1 MKPINVFELWASIGI
16 KLDDFDRGLEQAKSK
31 AKGFIS
37 SLEGASK
44 NMSSAWKGTKEVFEP
59 AVKGFQA
66 VESVGKKAGNAIMSG
81 LKGFGAASAVVG
93 GFGTVAVNA
102 GMSFD
107 SSMSKVSAISGATGK
122 EFDALRAKAIEMGA
136 KTQFSATEAAD
147 AMTYMGMA
155 GWKSGDM
162 ISGISGIMD
171 LAAASGED
179 LATTSD
185 IVTDALTAF
194 GLKASDSGHF
204 ADVMAV
210 ASSNANTNVGMMG
223 ETFKYVA
230 PVAGALG
237 YSIDDTAM
245 AIGLMANSG
254 IKASQA
260 GTSLRSIMTRL
271 STDAGA
277 SSKSLGALGVLTQN
291 LGVEFYNTDGS
302 ARALNDV
309 LSDSRLAWAGL
320 SEEQQIS
327 YAKIIAGQEAM
338 SGWLALMNAAP
349 SDIDK
354 LTTAL
359 NDANGAAA
367 EMAHTMNDNL
377 AGDITYFKSALESL
391 QITVSDSLTPTLREF
406 AQFGQKAMEQ
416 LTTGFQ
422 SGGTDG
428 FFSAL
433 TGVVTQAV
441 TFLAEQAPKFA
452 EVSMQFIQ
460 SMADGIFNARETIDD
475 ATRQIFGMLINGL
488 DSWLSTNVSE
498 LVKFGHEI
506 VDTIFQGFISAGEL
520 ISKYIGDFI
529 PVISDAFGR
538 YHEALFTVG
547 IDILGAIGRGIVENK
562 EQIHAVAGETIASMV
577 TALRDNAGDIIDGAV
592 ALLDALVDGIIDNL
606 PLIMEAGAEIVAKL
620 VAGISGSIPAIT
632 VVVGAITVEVLKI
645 VKVAGDIGKAFGDLS
660 NLIGEDGINIKDV
673 IGGIGDTIKNL
684 GSVAGGI
691 LSKLSG
697 LFSALW
703 GVIAAHP
710 VVAVV
715 AAIIGAIVLLWNKC
729 DAFREFWIGVW
740 DKCKEGFGK
749 FADWCK
755 DGIET
760 LKEKF
765 AEWREKIDEKFSDI
779 GEWFKEKWN
788 TVKESASDAA
798 TTAKEKFSDF
808 RKSLDDKFGKIHDW
822 FGEKFKAARKNI
834 ESAWE
839 GISGFF
845 EGILQKILGI
855 FKMSPEEFKSI
866 GTNIIKGF
874 ADGILSKAEWLY
886 SKAKGVVEKIK
897 GVFTSAK
904 GFDVHSPSRWAKRV
918 FENVLEGGVKGLQSG
933 TSALSAAAARAVG
946 DVKDNLALDPLAVD
960 TEDGGFVEYLQSL
973 RDEFILFLEDC
984 QESITN
990 FGEWLTERITTFN
1003 EWFSEILTGIS
1014 SSVTAIQTSFQEIWT
1029 GIEETWGTA
1038 PEWFGEICEN
1048 IRLVFETLTLAIVEL
1063 FTAAVTSIQEIFAS
1077 LQEAFTAVCEGLQ
1090 ELWTQSSTFF
1100 TETFTA
1106 AVDAVKEAW
1115 ATILDFFSEIWEGIV
1130 GIFEVAPQWFGETFA
1145 AALESLQE
1153 AFDPVIEY
1161 FTTTWENIIAV
1172 FGDAIERFAEVGNNI
1187 ITGLHDGI
1195 ESGRDTLL
1203 QLMEEIKQAL
1213 LDIISSL
1220 TDEIQN
1226 VVTDAMQQ
1234 LSESVSSAVS
1244 DMKSQVDELI
1254 SKIAE
1259 ALSKLESA
1267 KEKTKALEEKAKA
1280 AEKAAEEKAKKAEEK
1295 ANDAK
1300 TKAETV
1306 AETVKETVKK
1316 AAEPLLKVATSKTP
1330 TQLLREEKAGYGK
1343 TNYSKAT
1350 PSQINRQDKAKT
1362 TTTKTNPNGYVST
1375 SALRQTQKTLTPS
1388 QINRLDKVMS
1398 QGVGFGGG
1406 GASGTGAGR
1415 KSSTANLTPSQI
1427 QRMER
1432 AGYGNI
1438 YVTINSPKA
1447 MNEVEA
1453 ARQFKKASQQLALGY

>member
-1 MKPINVFELWASIGI
+1 MNVFDLVASISI
-16 KLDDFDRGLEQAKSK
+16 NLDGFDRGLEQAKSK

-37 SLEGASK
+37 SLEGTSK
-44 NMSSAWKGTKEVFEP
+44 NMSSAFSGVKDVFEP
-59 AVKGFQA
+59 AVKGFQS
-66 VESVGKKAGNAIMSG
+66 VETVGKKAGNAIVSG
-81 LKGFGAASAVVG
+81 LKGFTAASAAVG
-93 GFGTVAVNA
+93 GFGATAVNA

-309 LSDSRLAWAGL
+309 LSDSRAAWAGL

-391 QITVSDSLTPTLREF
+391 QITVSDALTPTLREF

-422 SGGTDG
+422 SGGTSG
-428 FFSAL
+428 FFSSL

-460 SMADGIFNARETIDD
+460 SMANGILNARDKIIDSANQIFN
-475 ATRQIFGMLINGL
+475 MLINGL
-488 DSWLSTNVSE
+488 DSWLSSNVSK
-498 LVKFGHEI
+498 LVDFGKQI
-506 VDTIFQGFISAGEL
+506 VESLFQGFVSAGEI
-520 ISKYIGDFI
+520 ISKYIGEFI
-529 PVISDAFGR
+529 PLIAESFLR

-547 IDILGAIGRGIVENK
+547 IDILGAIAKGIVENK
-562 EQIHAVAGETIASMV
+562 EKITEIAS
-577 TALRDNAGDIIDGAV
+577 TTIRNIALGLAEHAPEIIDGAI
-592 ALLDALVDGIIDNL
+592 ALLNALVEAFMQNM
-606 PLIMEAGAEIVAKL
+606 PLILAVGTEIVAKI
-620 VAGISGSIPAIT
+620 VAGISTNMPALIA
-632 VVVGAITVEVLKI
+632 VVALMSGEILKI
-645 VKVAGDIGKAFGDLS
+645 VKVVGDVVNAFGAIGGAIGKL
-660 NLIGEDGINIKDV
+660 
-673 IGGIGDTIKNL
+673 GGAVGP
-684 GSVAGGI
+684 V

-729 DAFREFWIGVW
+729 NAFREFWIGVW

-755 DGIET
+755 EAVGAI
-760 LKEKF
+760 KEKF
-765 AEWREKIDEKFSDI
+765 AEWRDAINEKFADI
-779 GEWFKEKWN
+779 GNWFKEKWDI
-788 TVKESASDAA
+788 VKKAASDAA
-798 TTAKEKFSDF
+798 DAAKKKFEEF
-808 RKSLDDKFGKIHDW
+808 RKSIEEKFGKIHDW
-822 FGEKFKAARKNI
+822 FGEKFRAAWDAIKSAWGNVKEFFQEKWEDIKRPFANALDWFKDLGRNIMTGLWNGINDKVAWVKSKVGGVIDGIKAAFTGK
-834 ESAWE
+834 
-839 GISGFF
+839 
-845 EGILQKILGI
+845 
-855 FKMSPEEFKSI
+855 
-866 GTNIIKGF
+866 KGF
-874 ADGILSKAEWLY
+874 DTHSPSKW
-886 SKAKGVVEKIK
+886 AKGVGINVME
-897 GVFTSAK
+897 GAAN
-904 GFDVHSPSRWAKRV
+904 GFKVGARKAID
-918 FENVLEGGVKGLQSG
+918 
-933 TSALSAAAARAVG
+933 AAARAVG
-946 DVKDNLALDPLAVD
+946 DVKDNLAIDPLSVD
-960 TEDGGFVEYLQSL
+960 AEDGGFVEYLQTL

-990 FGEWLTERITTFN
+990 FGEWLTGSVTTFN
-1003 EWFSEILTGIS
+1003 EWFTEILTGIS
-1014 SSVTAIQTSFQEIWT
+1014 ASVTAIQTSFQEIWT
-1029 GIEETWGTA
+1029 GIAETWGIA
-1038 PEWFGEICEN
+1038 PEWFGEICES

-1063 FTAAVTSIQEIFAS
+1063 FTAAVTSIQEAFTS
-1077 LQEAFTAVCEGLQ
+1077 LQEAFQAVCDALKEI
-1090 ELWTQSSTFF
+1090 WTQASTFF

-1115 ATILDFFSEIWEGIV
+1115 ATIQEFFQEVWDGIV
-1130 GIFEVAPQWFGETFA
+1130 SIFEVAPQWFGETFT

-1153 AFDPVIEY
+1153 AFDPAIDY
-1161 FTTTWENIIAV
+1161 FTTTWENIVAV

-1213 LDIISSL
+1213 LDIIGSL
-1220 TDEIQN
+1220 TDEVQS
-1226 VVTDAMQQ
+1226 VVTDAIQQ

-1244 DMKSQVDELI
+1244 EMKSQVDELI

-1259 ALSKLESA
+1259 ALSKLEAA

-1295 ANDAK
+1295 ANEAK

-1306 AETVKETVKK
+1306 AETVSQTVKK
-1316 AAEPLLKVATSKTP
+1316 VTEPLLKVVTGKTP

-1362 TTTKTNPNGYVST
+1362 TTTKKTNPNGYVST

-1388 QINRLDKVMS
+1388 QINRLDKQMS
-1398 QGVGFGGG
+1398 KGLGFGGG
-1406 GASGTGAGR
+1406 GASGIGAGR
-1415 KSSTANLTPSQI
+1415 SSTSNLTPTQI

-1432 AGYGNI
+1432 AGYGNT

-1447 MNEVEA
+1447 MNEAEA

>member
-1 MKPINVFELWASIGI
+1 MNVFDLVASISI
-16 KLDDFDRGLEQAKSK
+16 NLDGFDRGLEQAKSK

-37 SLEGASK
+37 SLEGTSK
-44 NMSSAWKGTKEVFEP
+44 NMSNAFSGVKDVFEP

-66 VESVGKKAGNAIMSG
+66 VESVGKKAGNAIMNG
-81 LKGFGAASAVVG
+81 LKGFTAASAAVG
-93 GFGTVAVNA
+93 GFGAAAVNA

-107 SSMSKVSAISGATGK
+107 ATMSEVSAISGATGK
-122 EFDALRAKAIEMGA
+122 DFDSLRAKALEMGA
-136 KTQFSATEAAD
+136 KTKFSASEAAE

-155 GWKSGDM
+155 GWKTGDM
-162 ISGISGIMD
+162 LDGISGIMD

-204 ADVMAV
+204 ADILAV

-230 PVAGALG
+230 PIAGAMG
-237 YSIDDTAM
+237 YSAEDTAL

-260 GTSLRSIMTRL
+260 GTALRSIITRL
-271 STDAGA
+271 AKPTKDSATAMD
-277 SSKSLGALGVLTQN
+277 ALGISV
-291 LGVEFYNTDGS
+291 TDS
-302 ARALNDV
+302 AGNMKPLNEIIDDMRV
-309 LSDSRLAWAGL
+309 GFSGL
-320 SEEQQIS
+320 SESEKAS
-327 YAKIIAGQEAM
+327 YAAMLAGQEAM
-338 SGWLALMNAAP
+338 SGLLAIVGAAP
-349 SDIDK
+349 SDVDK
-354 LTTAL
+354 LTSAI
-359 NDANGAAA
+359 DDCNGAAA

-377 AGDITYFKSALESL
+377 AGDVKYFKSALESL
-391 QITVSDSLTPTLREF
+391 QIAISDSLTPMLREF

-416 LTTGFQ
+416 LTIGFQ

-441 TFLAEQAPKFA
+441 TFLSEQAPKFA
-452 EVSMQFIQ
+452 EASMRFIQ
-460 SMADGIFNARETIDD
+460 SMADGILNARDKIIDS
-475 ATRQIFGMLINGL
+475 ANQIFNMLINGL
-488 DSWLSTNVSE
+488 DSWLSSNVSK
-498 LVKFGHEI
+498 LVDFGKRI
-506 VDTIFQGFISAGEL
+506 VESLFQGFVSAGEI
-520 ISKYIGDFI
+520 ISKYIGEFI
-529 PVISDAFGR
+529 PLIAEAFLR

-547 IDILGAIGRGIVENK
+547 IDILGAIARGIVENK
-562 EQIHAVAGETIASMV
+562 EKITEIAS
-577 TALRDNAGDIIDGAV
+577 TTIRNIALGLAEHAPEIIDGAI
-592 ALLDALVDGIIDNL
+592 ALLNALVDAFMQNM
-606 PLIMEAGAEIVAKL
+606 PLILAVGTEIVAKI
-620 VAGISGSIPAIT
+620 VAGISTNMPALIA
-632 VVVGAITVEVLKI
+632 VVALMSGEILKI
-645 VKVAGDIGKAFGDLS
+645 VKVVGDVVNAFS
-660 NLIGEDGINIKDV
+660 S
-673 IGGIGDTIKNL
+673 IGGAISKL
-684 GSVAGGI
+684 GGAVAPV

-740 DKCKEGFGK
+740 DKCKDGFGK

-760 LKEKF
+760 LKAKF
-765 AEWREKIDEKFSDI
+765 AEWRESINEKFSDI
-779 GEWFKEKWN
+779 GNWFKEKWS
-788 TVKESASDAA
+788 TVKEAASDAA
-798 TTAKEKFSDF
+798 NAAKKKFEEF
-808 RKSLDDKFGKIHDW
+808 RKSIDDKFGKIADW
-822 FGEKFKAARKNI
+822 FKEKFESASKNI
-834 ESAWE
+834 ESAFGSIAE
-839 GISGFF
+839 FFSNIKDKIISIFADIPSRLKEIGSNMMQGLVNGVTSKVGSAVSAAKNAVNKIKSVFTGKSGFD
-845 EGILQKILGI
+845 
-855 FKMSPEEFKSI
+855 
-866 GTNIIKGF
+866 T
-874 ADGILSKAEWLY
+874 
-886 SKAKGVVEKIK
+886 
-897 GVFTSAK
+897 
-904 GFDVHSPSRWAKRV
+904 HSPSKWAKRV
-918 FENVLEGGVKGLQSG
+918 FEYVMEGGVKGLQSG
-933 TSALSAAAARAVG
+933 TRALSSAAARAVG
-946 DVKDNLALDPLAVD
+946 DVKDNLAIDPLAVD
-960 TEDGGFVEYLQSL
+960 TEDGGFIEYLQSL

-990 FGEWLTERITTFN
+990 FGEWLTEHITTFN
-1003 EWFSEILTGIS
+1003 EWFSEILTGIL

-1029 GIEETWGTA
+1029 GIAETWGTA
-1038 PEWFGEICEN
+1038 PEWFAEICEN
-1048 IRLVFETLTLAIVEL
+1048 IRLVFEALTLAVVEL
-1063 FTAAVTSIQEIFAS
+1063 FTAAITAIQEVFAS
-1077 LQEAFTAVCEGLQ
+1077 LREAFTAVCEGLK
-1090 ELWTQSSTFF
+1090 ELWTQASTFF
-1100 TETFTA
+1100 TETFTV

-1115 ATILDFFSEIWEGIV
+1115 TTILDFFSEIWEGIV
-1130 GIFEVAPQWFGETFA
+1130 GIFEVAPQWFGETFT

-1259 ALSKLESA
+1259 ALSKLEAA

-1295 ANDAK
+1295 AEAAK

-1306 AETVKETVKK
+1306 SQTVKK
-1316 AAEPLLKVATSKTP
+1316 VTEPLLKVATGKTP
-1330 TQLLREEKAGYGK
+1330 TQILREEKAGYGT

-1350 PSQINRQDKAKT
+1350 PSQINRQDKSKT

-1388 QINRLDKVMS
+1388 QINRLDKQMS
-1398 QGVGFGGG
+1398 KGLGFGGG

-1415 KSSTANLTPSQI
+1415 GSTANLTPSQI

-1432 AGYGNI
+1432 AGYGNT